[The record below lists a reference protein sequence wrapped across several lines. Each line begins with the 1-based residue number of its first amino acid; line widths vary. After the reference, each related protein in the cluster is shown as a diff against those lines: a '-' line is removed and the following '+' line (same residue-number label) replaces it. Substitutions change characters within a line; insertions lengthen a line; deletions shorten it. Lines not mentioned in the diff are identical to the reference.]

1 MEYPSSVCETRVIA
15 AYHVREK
22 LLPCR
27 RRPQITTG
35 FTRMSRRSDDLSEQ
49 ALTFGRFRLFRLQ
62 KQLLE
67 GDRPVRLGSR
77 AFELL
82 SALVERAGEVI
93 TREEL
98 EARIWP
104 STVVEETSLRAHVC
118 ALRKALGDGRDA
130 ARFIVN
136 DPGRGYCFV
145 AAVAQPS
152 ATSATPQSSRG
163 DCHNLPFRLTRVI
176 GRSDAVDALSALVA
190 KQRLVTIAGP
200 GGMGKTT
207 VALAVAEELL
217 GSFVDGVWLVEL
229 APIADPAR
237 VPGAVAS
244 SLRVSVSVDHPIADL
259 SAFLS
264 GKNMLIVLDTCEH
277 VLDAAAA
284 LAEAVLK
291 ACDSISILTTSRQ
304 RLNAQGEWVYR
315 LPPLDVPPDAAQL
328 TPTQSLS
335 YPAVQLFVERAM
347 QVSEGFHLSD
357 ADAPV
362 VCGVCRQLDGMPLA
376 IELAAGR
383 VDSLGVRGLADG
395 LTDRLRLLTRGR
407 RTASPRHQALKAM
420 LDWSYELLSAAEQ
433 STLRRLAV
441 FKAGFTLEAASAV
454 ASDENA
460 LATDVIACVMD
471 LTVKSLVSADAG
483 DSFVRYRLLN
493 TTRAYALEKLL
504 EAGDRAIVARRHA
517 NCIWN
522 LLAQAEADR
531 DSTTREQWLAS
542 CGRWMDDVWASLEWC
557 FSSEGDPA
565 LGVALTA
572 AALLPVYE
580 LGLLDEHHARIQQAL
595 SAVQTLSPVQPV
607 IEMRLNAALIFP
619 SGQPWQQARPQAEV
633 IARMLELANR
643 LKEPRYR
650 IAALYGLWGKDFR
663 AGEYPPAVDSA
674 LEMSK
679 LAQASADSPAML
691 LSDRLLAQSHHFMGN
706 HAAASVLAE
715 SVLGQPMRMP
725 LEYTSPVPYSVAMRI
740 VLARALWIQGCADR
754 AVEVAA
760 ESVTQAAE
768 HPFALTQALA
778 LAACPIALWRG
789 DTGAARAL
797 VNKLMEHSDRHPSA
811 YWQSWGRSYDALL
824 TLRESNEAGAVRH
837 ARPFIQTDNVM
848 ELDCLA
854 TLADGLATHN
864 VLLRAARGTVGWSAP
879 EILRRQAEAALEQNN
894 AQAGSVAEST
904 LLESL
909 ALARRQGALA
919 WELRTATSLGRLW
932 SWQRRGDARQ
942 LVSSTLERFTEG
954 LDTADLC
961 RARRLLEELS
971 G

>member
-1 MEYPSSVCETRVIA
+1 
-15 AYHVREK
+15 
-22 LLPCR
+22 
-27 RRPQITTG
+27 
-35 FTRMSRRSDDLSEQ
+35 MSRLSDDLSEQ
-49 ALTFGRFRLFRLQ
+49 ALTFGRFRLFRRQ
-62 KQLLE
+62 KRLLE
-67 GDRPVRLGSR
+67 GDKPVRLGSR

-82 SALVERAGEVI
+82 AALVERAGEVI
-93 TREEL
+93 TRDEL

-118 ALRKALGDGRDA
+118 ALRKALGDGRDG

-152 ATSATPQSSRG
+152 AARATPRAPRSPG
-163 DCHNLPFRLTRVI
+163 AFHNLPFRLTRVI
-176 GRSDAVDALSALVA
+176 GRSDAIDALSALVA
-190 KQRLVTIAGP
+190 KQRLVTISGP

-207 VALAVAEELL
+207 VALAVAEKLL

-229 APIADPAR
+229 APITDPAR

-244 SLRVSVSVDHPIADL
+244 SLQMSVSVDHPMADL
-259 SAFLS
+259 SAFVS

-284 LAEAVLK
+284 LAEGLLK
-291 ACDSISILTTSRQ
+291 ACDSVSILTTSRQ

-315 LPPLDVPPDAAQL
+315 LASLDMPPDAAQL
-328 TPTQSLS
+328 TSTQALT

-347 QVSEGFHLSD
+347 QVSEGFTLSD

-362 VCGVCRQLDGMPLA
+362 VCSVCRQLDGMPLA

-383 VDSLGVRGLADG
+383 VDSLGVRELADG
-395 LTDRLRLLTRGR
+395 LTDRLRLLARGC

-420 LDWSYELLSAAEQ
+420 LDWSYQLLSAAER
-433 STLRRLAV
+433 STLCRLAV

-454 ASDENA
+454 ASDDDA
-460 LATDVIACVMD
+460 APADAIACVMD
-471 LTVKSLVSADAG
+471 LTVKSLVSADSR

-504 EAGDRAIVARRHA
+504 EAGDGAIIARRHA
-517 NCIWN
+517 NCMWN

-531 DSTTREQWLAS
+531 DATTREQWLAN
-542 CGRWMDDVWASLEWC
+542 CGRWMDDVWACLDWC
-557 FSSEGDPA
+557 FSSAGDPA
-565 LGVALTA
+565 LGVAVTA

-580 LGLLDEHHARIQQAL
+580 LGLLDQHHARIQQAL
-595 SAVQTLSPVQPV
+595 NAVQTLSPAQPV

-619 SGQPWQQARPQAEV
+619 SGQPRQQARAQSEV
-633 IARMLELANR
+633 IARMLELADR

-663 AGEYPPAVDSA
+663 DGEYPPALDNAVEVSR
-674 LEMSK
+674 
-679 LAQASADSPAML
+679 LAQASADSRAML

-715 SVLGQPMRMP
+715 RVLDRPLRMP

-740 VLARALWIQGCADR
+740 VLARVLWIQGRADR

-760 ESVTQAAE
+760 ESVRMAAD

-811 YWQSWGRSYDALL
+811 YWQSWGRSYDAVLAI
-824 TLRESNEAGAVRH
+824 RESRESGTVRH
-837 ARPFIQTDNVM
+837 ARPFFQTGNVM

-854 TLADGLATHN
+854 TLADGLAPQD

-879 EILRRQAEAALEQNN
+879 EILRRQAEAALEQNTG
-894 AQAGSVAEST
+894 QSSSLAET
-904 LLESL
+904 VLMESL

-919 WELRTATSLGRLW
+919 WELRTATSLGCLW
-932 SWQRRGDARQ
+932 SGQRRGEARQ

-954 LDTADLC
+954 LETADLC